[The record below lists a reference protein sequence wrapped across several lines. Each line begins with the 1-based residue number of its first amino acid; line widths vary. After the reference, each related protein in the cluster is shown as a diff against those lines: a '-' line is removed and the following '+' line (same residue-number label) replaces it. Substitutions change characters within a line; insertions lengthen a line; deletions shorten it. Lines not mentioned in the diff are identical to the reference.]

1 VSVLVRNKKLPLNL
15 VKDAFNKSTTQG
27 ERLLQI
33 ETFQDTFGPTSRRKK
48 CNIGTSDMMEML
60 SKANENNDGYD
71 ATKDKD
77 LHKNDYVV
85 KDEAQ
90 HAIFTKG

>member
-1 VSVLVRNKKLPLNL
+1 
-15 VKDAFNKSTTQG
+15 
-27 ERLLQI
+27 
-33 ETFQDTFGPTSRRKK
+33 
-48 CNIGTSDMMEML
+48 MMEML

-77 LHKNDYVV
+77 LHKNDDVI